1 MPPAVAIAGITAAAG
16 IGGSVM
22 ASGAAKGAANT
33 AAAAQD
39 RASQAT
45 IAEQRRQYDQ
55 TRNDLGGYR
64 DAGSAALAQ
73 QMNLLGIGGTPASRG
88 GVTDWAAYV
97 NGNPDALANWNA
109 IKGTS
114 DGAQFNGDI
123 GAFGQYHYGADGS
136 RRDLAPY
143 TSGATPGIG
152 AADAQQSA
160 IDQLRASPLYE
171 SLFRN
176 GQNTLL
182 ANASATGGLRGGN
195 TQGALANFGRD
206 TLSQVIENQL
216 TRLGGVA
223 QQGQNAAAQT
233 GAFGAN
239 SANAIGQALGDA
251 GAAKAGAALA
261 SGAASAGAIKDI
273 TGSIAGLANNQDVQ
287 KWAGKLF

>member
-1 MPPAVAIAGITAAAG
+1 MPIAGALIGAVAG
-16 IGGSVM
+16 IGGAVM
-22 ASGAAKGAANT
+22 SSSAAKGAANT

-55 TRNDLGGYR
+55 TRGDLGGYR
-64 DAGSAALAQ
+64 DAGSSALIQ
-73 QMNLLGIGGTPASRG
+73 QMNLLGLGGTPG
-88 GVTDWAAYV
+88 GGGTTDWAAYV

-136 RRDLAPY
+136 RRDLSPF
-143 TSGATPGIG
+143 TSGATAGIG
-152 AADAQQSA
+152 ADAAQQSA
-160 IDQLRASPLYE
+160 IDQLRNSPLYE

-195 TQGALANFGRD
+195 TQGALANFGKD
-206 TLSQVIENQL
+206 TLAQVIENQL

-223 QQGQNAAAQT
+223 AQGQNAAAQT

-261 SGAASAGAIKDI
+261 GGAASAGAIKDI